1 MNRSLIMIPR
11 FRLLFLFNVYNQ
23 GNKEHI
29 IAGMLDC
36 FIRYLIHHYQVGT
49 LK

>member
-36 FIRYLIHHYQVGT
+36 LIITLFIIIRLEH
-49 LK
+49 